1 MTILHPL
8 QGKYCFIILVIKIA
22 VRIVGAKS
30 SPPEGSLQVFYNN
43 TWGWV
48 CDGQWDNQNADVVC
62 RELGLNK
69 SSAAQIVAASSQEH
83 GTIWTNNIQCV
94 GNESL
99 LFSCPHDGWK
109 LNGSCRNNQRAGLVC
124 SGSDGEM
131 LHFYSVSLAGVK

>member
-1 MTILHPL
+1 M
-8 QGKYCFIILVIKIA
+8 
-22 VRIVGAKS
+22 RIVGAKA
-30 SPPEGSLQVFYNN
+30 SPPEGLLQVFYNN

-48 CDGQWDNQNADVVC
+48 CDGQWDKQNADVAC

-69 SSAAQIVAASSQEH
+69 SSEAQIVAASSQEH

-109 LNGSCRNNQRAGLVC
+109 LNGSCRKNHRAGLVC

-131 LHFYSVSLAGVK
+131 LCFYSVSLAGVK